1 MTTLDIEAML
11 NAQPRKPPVNT
22 WQPALSGDIDIYIDA
37 KGDWY
42 HEGGLI
48 ERRPLINLFASI
60 LRREAD
66 GDYYLVT
73 PVEKWRIRV
82 EDTPLLAIDM
92 EIAGETS
99 SQQIVFRL
107 NTDELTVLDAAHPL
121 TGLNDEAGREEPH
134 PCINVDRGL
143 TARLTRALF
152 YRLVDIAEQRGS
164 ELGVLSCGQWFS
176 LGRYQ

>member
-1 MTTLDIEAML
+1 MATLSDIEGVL
-11 NAQPRKPPVNT
+11 GAQPRKPPVEQ

-42 HEGGLI
+42 HEGGRI
-48 ERRPLINLFASI
+48 TRQPLVNLFASI

-66 GDYYLVT
+66 GEYYLVT

-82 EDTPLLAIDM
+82 DDAPLLAVDM
-92 EIAGETS
+92 EIAGESTA
-99 SQQIVFRL
+99 QKIVFRL

-121 TGLNDEAGREEPH
+121 TGLSGGGDGEPH
-134 PCINVDRGL
+134 PCIGVDRGL
-143 TARLTRALF
+143 MARLTRALF

-164 ELGVLSCGQWFS
+164 ELGVVSCGQWFS